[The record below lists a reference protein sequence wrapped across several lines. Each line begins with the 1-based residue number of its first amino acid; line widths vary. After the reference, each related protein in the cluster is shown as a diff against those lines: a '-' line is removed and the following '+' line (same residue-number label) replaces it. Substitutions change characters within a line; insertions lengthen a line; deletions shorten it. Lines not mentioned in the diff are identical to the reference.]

1 MTIRRIHPSSIAA
14 PNVTDGSILLYNAA
28 NSVVEFG
35 TAPSANNAIALNQA
49 GELVITTGT
58 VRWYAPSALTI
69 NSIVA
74 RLGTAADATVTAVAK
89 KNGSTV
95 ATISITAGQSEA
107 TNNVGFSMVTG
118 DYLTLDITA
127 IGSTNK
133 GADLNVQFLYAFN

>member
-69 NSIVA
+69 NSIIA
-74 RLGTAADATVTAVAK
+74 RIGTTADATVTAVAK

-107 TNNVGFSMVTG
+107 TNNTGFSMITG
-118 DYLTLDITA
+118 DYLTLDITT

>member
-1 MTIRRIHPSSIAA
+1 MGNVIGDIAFS
-14 PNVTDGSILLYNAA
+14 TDTEKLYIWNATGWIEA
-28 NSVVEFG
+28 
-35 TAPSANNAIALNQA
+35 AAKSANNAVALNQA
-49 GELVITTGT
+49 GTLAVTTGT

-69 NSIVA
+69 NSIIA
-74 RLGTAADATVTAVAK
+74 RIGTTADATVTAVAN

-127 IGSTNK
+127 I
-133 GADLNVQFLYAFN
+133 